1 MTYGFAVQPT
11 AWTSFDPHGCEWA
24 TDIHHAYAI
33 AKIWGE
39 ECMVWMVPS
48 SGNAVRWCRATEITD
63 AIADLVFGI

>member
-24 TDIHHAYAI
+24 TDMNHAYAI
-33 AKIWGE
+33 
-39 ECMVWMVPS
+39 VWMVPS